1 MKFITVGTQ
10 RFQFNRLLKAVD
22 KLIEEK
28 RLEEEVF
35 AQIGQSTYKPKFYEF
50 KEFIN
55 GEEYNEVLR
64 KSEIVITHGGTG
76 TIIKAVKLSKKVIA
90 VQRLKA
96 FSEYVDDHQI
106 QIINGLSEIG
116 FLDKVEDLSN
126 LNEAIFNIRKH
137 EFKEYVSNTSNIIL
151 QIEKSIEGEVQF

>member
-1 MKFITVGTQ
+1 MIFITVGTQ
-10 RFQFNRLLKAVD
+10 RFQFNRLLKVVD

-35 AQIGQSTYKPKFYEF
+35 AQIGYSTYKPKFYEF
-50 KEFIN
+50 KDFIN
-55 GEEYNEVLR
+55 VEEYDEVLR

-90 VQRLKA
+90 VPRVKA
-96 FSEYVDDHQI
+96 FSEHVDDHQI
-106 QIINGLSEIG
+106 QIINEFSEIG

-126 LNEAIFNIRKH
+126 LNEAIINIRKH

-151 QIEKSIEGEVQF
+151 QIEKSIEGEV